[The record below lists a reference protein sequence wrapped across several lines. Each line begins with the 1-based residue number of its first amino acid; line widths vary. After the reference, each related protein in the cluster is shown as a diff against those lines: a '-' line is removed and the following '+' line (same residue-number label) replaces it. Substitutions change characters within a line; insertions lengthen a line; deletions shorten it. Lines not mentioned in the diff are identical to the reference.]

1 MLSNTTDS
9 DMGAKKRL
17 LQRAET
23 LLERLAVLLPAGTD
37 APNWTAH
44 AFRWRSQG
52 DRGWLQAVPA
62 PHRIDLDDL
71 LCLDRQK
78 AEIERNTAQF
88 LAGRGANNVLLWG
101 SRGTGKSSLIKA
113 VFNAMRDRGL
123 RLIEVDKDD
132 LIQLPEILELIRD
145 RPERFILFCDDLS
158 FEASESGYKALKAA
172 LDGSITATPENL
184 LIYATSNRRHLLPEL
199 QSENREA
206 RFIDG
211 ELHHGESVEEKISLS
226 DRFGL
231 WVAFHPF
238 SQAQY
243 LALVHHWLA
252 RLAGTPVTAATEG
265 RETLERAALQWAL
278 RRGSRS
284 GRTAWQF
291 ARDWSGR
298 E

>member
-1 MLSNTTDS
+1 
-9 DMGAKKRL
+9 MGHKKRL
-17 LQRAET
+17 LARAEALIMRLET
-23 LLERLAVLLPAGTD
+23 LLPIGAEPPD
-37 APNWTAH
+37 WTAQ
-44 AFRWRSQG
+44 AFRWRRLG
-52 DRGWLQAVPA
+52 DRGWLQAVHA

-78 AEIERNTAQF
+78 AEIERNTARF
-88 LAGRGANNVLLWG
+88 LAGQGANNLLLWG

-132 LIQLPEILELIRD
+132 LIQLPEILEMIRD

-158 FEASESGYKALKAA
+158 FESGESGYKALKAA
-172 LDGSITATPENL
+172 LDGSITATPGNV
-184 LIYATSNRRHLLPEL
+184 LIYATSNRRHLLAEL

-206 RFIDG
+206 RMVDG

-231 WVAFHPF
+231 WVSFHPF
-238 SQAQY
+238 GQAQY
-243 LALVHHWLA
+243 LALVHHWVA
-252 RLAGTPVTAATEG
+252 RLGGATEDISAES
-265 RETLERAALQWAL
+265 RERVERAALQWAL

-291 ARDWSGR
+291 ARDWVGR
-298 E
+298 ED

>member
-1 MLSNTTDS
+1 MNDTQGLIE
-9 DMGAKKRL
+9 
-17 LQRAET
+17 RAEA
-23 LLERLAVLLPAGTD
+23 LLERIATLLPPGGESPDWSAQ
-37 APNWTAH
+37 
-44 AFRWRSQG
+44 AFRWRRMG
-52 DRGWLQAVPA
+52 MRGWLQAVHT
-62 PHRIDLDDL
+62 PHRIALEDLR
-71 LCLDRQK
+71 CLERQK
-78 AEIERNTAQF
+78 EVIERNTRQF
-88 LAGRGANNVLLWG
+88 LAGRGANNLLLWG

-113 VFNAMRDRGL
+113 IFEALREQGL
-123 RLIEVDKDD
+123 RLIEVDKED
-132 LIQLPEILELIRD
+132 LVQLPEILDLVRD

-172 LDGSITATPENL
+172 LDGSIIAPPENL

-206 RFIDG
+206 RLVDG
-211 ELHHGESVEEKISLS
+211 ELHQGESVEEKISLS

-243 LALVHHWLA
+243 LELVTHWLE
-252 RLAGTPVTAATEG
+252 RLG
-265 RETLERAALQWAL
+265 RPTSGLSADERDTLERAALQWSL

-291 ARDWSGR
+291 ARDWAGR
-298 E
+298 S